1 MRFYMPVKVLD
12 GPDCVKACAGE
23 WALPGR
29 KALIVTGKNSAKAC
43 GALGDVLDALAAVT
57 GVEAAGSVCCVFDGV
72 EENPSV
78 ETVLQA
84 AEYGLAE
91 GAEYV
96 IGIGGGSALDAAK
109 AIAFLM
115 KLPAEVRA
123 EGEAALYDA
132 SLPSDALD
140 VIAVPTTCGTG
151 SEVTGVSVLTRHS
164 KKTKASI
171 PQRIFPKYAL
181 IDGKYLKSAS
191 HGLMVNTSV
200 DALAHMVESWLSM
213 KSDTYSR
220 AAVLSGLDI
229 WSGIRDVL
237 SGDRSPDGDDLSALM
252 RASAFAGMAI
262 AQTGTSIPHALSY
275 PVTYNLKMP
284 HGMAC
289 GYFLPAFLAQAEEED
304 REILLDHMGFETMT
318 DFGMFIRHVLREPAV
333 PEEILALAYDT
344 VAANEARLKGCRFHA
359 DREVLRRIVYG
370 QE

>member
-23 WALPGR
+23 WVRPGR

-43 GALGDVLDALAAVT
+43 GALGDVLDALAAVN
-57 GVEAAGSVCCVFDGV
+57 GVEAAGSVCCIFDGI

-78 ETVLQA
+78 ETVFRA
-84 AEYGLAE
+84 AEAGLAA

-109 AIAFLM
+109 AAAFLM
-115 KLPAEVRA
+115 KLPEEVRA

-200 DALAHMVESWLSM
+200 DALAHMVESWLSR

-237 SGDRSPDGDDLSALM
+237 SGDRSPDESDLSALM

-344 VAANEARLKGCRFHA
+344 VAANEARLQGCRFHA